1 MAELTVD
8 NEPENIPATAKPGNP
23 GIDDILST
31 IKSGNNWSPLLI
43 CPKIEIKASC
53 LIQLLKLKMINPR
66 SSL

>member
-43 CPKIEIKASC
+43 CPKIEILGILSYIIIK
-53 LIQLLKLKMINPR
+53 IEDD
-66 SSL
+66 